1 MPVYE
6 LLCLCRPLLQRDELQ
21 RMIQKVGGMV
31 YTKGGVVTNVVS
43 YGKQPL
49 AYKVR
54 GVQGKFDE
62 VSCFQIKLPLSSP
75 WAVSGSPL
83 LRIILMHCLQ
93 INSDCFQVSCNACA
107 VTAAAATAVGLLLLD
122 LCQLCCCLLATRL
135 QTVRADICNHD
146 CTFQVSCR

>member
-62 VSCFQIKLPLSSP
+62 VSCLAFRSSCLCRHRGLFQDP
-75 WAVSGSPL
+75 
-83 LRIILMHCLQ
+83 HC
-93 INSDCFQVSCNACA
+93 CA
-107 VTAAAATAVGLLLLD
+107 LF
-122 LCQLCCCLLATRL
+122 LCIA
-135 QTVRADICNHD
+135 
-146 CTFQVSCR
+146 